1 MCAYGTLSILE
12 YIFKSEKQHFSVTQ
26 VFGNVLFVSSVSQK
40 KFKYGIMFANYSYSR
55 RFPRFFFFVF
65 VFNMIP
71 TADFER
77 PWEGL
82 FYSSLTRSSK
92 QLRLFYM
99 IYVKYIKYIPEI
111 NGFLTTNEAHPKVL
125 LMRGVIV
132 AVLLV
137 EVNSYEL
144 SLI

>member
-1 MCAYGTLSILE
+1 
-12 YIFKSEKQHFSVTQ
+12 
-26 VFGNVLFVSSVSQK
+26 
-40 KFKYGIMFANYSYSR
+40 
-55 RFPRFFFFVF
+55 
-65 VFNMIP
+65 MIP

-82 FYSSLTRSSK
+82 FYSSLTRNSK

-125 LMRGVIV
+125 LTRGVIV
-132 AVLLV
+132 AILLV